1 MEYEDGESDSIPNQ
15 FVLIATGSTPKSLPF
30 IEFDHERILSSDD
43 ILSIESLP
51 EHLAIIGGGVIG
63 LEFASLM
70 NDLGTSVTVI
80 EANDR
85 ILPTESTQ
93 IASSLKKNYLIE
105 V

>member
-1 MEYEDGESDSIPNQ
+1 LGTSIFSPQSGTISVEYEDGESDLIPNQ
-15 FVLIATGSTPKSLPF
+15 FVLIATGSTPKLLPF

-70 NDLGTSVTVI
+70 ND
-80 EANDR
+80 
-85 ILPTESTQ
+85 
-93 IASSLKKNYLIE
+93 
-105 V
+105 

>member
-1 MEYEDGESDSIPNQ
+1 MLLALQS
-15 FVLIATGSTPKSLPF
+15 KSLPF

-93 IASSLKKNYLIE
+93 IASSLKRIIS
-105 V
+105 